1 MTELGTGT
9 APPPAALSLLESPR
23 EAAGLSLTLGPLVGV
38 GSWGKGGH
46 LQVAWA
52 SSMQVPMASE
62 PEAQDGIEPSALGM
76 GILSGQRPNT
86 HQPYPLPIP
95 GQPALS
101 SIDESNPLYYNKLHL
116 PLPITPPSPT
126 LSQWPSLL
134 HPLAV
139 AGAPPQAVPLPV
151 SSQVSWHWPES
162 LGDAEGEAALLL
174 QVDIFCGAGVLHKL
188 LVELLKCSPRRQT
201 DTHAD

>member
-116 PLPITPPSPT
+116 PLPITPTLPHPQPMALTSPS
-126 LSQWPSLL
+126 SGGGGCPS
-134 HPLAV
+134 
-139 AGAPPQAVPLPV
+139 
-151 SSQVSWHWPES
+151 SSSATSCQQP
-162 LGDAEGEAALLL
+162 
-174 QVDIFCGAGVLHKL
+174 GVLAL
-188 LVELLKCSPRRQT
+188 
-201 DTHAD
+201 A